1 MIESPQQ
8 VKQPFYIILLLIL
21 AGEGVFILPFV
32 LARVFRPTFLDVF
45 QLTNLELGTCFS
57 VYGIVAF
64 VSYLFGGPLADRY
77 PPRKLISIALFLT
90 ALGGVALS
98 TYPSYFIMKIIYGY
112 WGFTTIFLFWAAMI
126 KATRI
131 WGGSNKQGKA
141 FGFLDGGRGLV
152 AALFGTLGVVIFSIF
167 ITIDLNQA
175 TLLERKEAFRIVLL
189 ITSLL
194 VALISILVYFKLK
207 LATNEIDVDAEKSF
221 SIKALSNI
229 KEAIKIPSVW
239 LLMIIILCAYVGYKL
254 TDNFSL
260 YANQVM
266 LFDEI
271 KSAKVGAF
279 LLFIR
284 PFIGVFIGFMADKT
298 RSSIWLIISFLI
310 MLIGAI
316 IFTSGIIDRSFIL
329 LFFLTIIITAS
340 GTFALRT
347 LYFSAMQEGQIPLA
361 ITGTAV
367 GLISLIGYTP
377 DIFVGPSMGY
387 LLDNSPGEIG
397 HQHVFLMLSIFS
409 FIGLI
414 ASFIFYRHAKFS
426 DN

>member
-21 AGEGVFILPFV
+21 AGEAVFILPFV

-57 VYGIVAF
+57 VYGIIAF
-64 VSYLFGGPLADRY
+64 ISYLFGGPLADRY
-77 PPRKLISIALFLT
+77 PPRKLMSIALFLT

-175 TLLERKEAFRIVLL
+175 TLIERKEAFRIVLL

-207 LATNEIDVDAEKSF
+207 LATNDIDAEKSF
-221 SIKALSNI
+221 SI
-229 KEAIKIPSVW
+229 
-239 LLMIIILCAYVGYKL
+239 
-254 TDNFSL
+254 
-260 YANQVM
+260 
-266 LFDEI
+266 
-271 KSAKVGAF
+271 
-279 LLFIR
+279 
-284 PFIGVFIGFMADKT
+284 
-298 RSSIWLIISFLI
+298 
-310 MLIGAI
+310 
-316 IFTSGIIDRSFIL
+316 
-329 LFFLTIIITAS
+329 
-340 GTFALRT
+340 
-347 LYFSAMQEGQIPLA
+347 
-361 ITGTAV
+361 
-367 GLISLIGYTP
+367 
-377 DIFVGPSMGY
+377 
-387 LLDNSPGEIG
+387 
-397 HQHVFLMLSIFS
+397 
-409 FIGLI
+409 
-414 ASFIFYRHAKFS
+414 
-426 DN
+426 

>member
-1 MIESPQQ
+1 MLSTKI
-8 VKQPFYIILLLIL
+8 KQPFYVIILLIL
-21 AGEGVFILPFV
+21 SGEAVFILPFV

-77 PPRKLISIALFLT
+77 PPRKLMSIALFLT
-90 ALGGVALS
+90 ALGGVVLS

-112 WGFTTIFLFWAAMI
+112 WGFTTIFLFWSAMI

-131 WGGSNKQGKA
+131 WGGATKQGKA

-175 TLLERKEAFRIVLL
+175 TLIERKEAFRIVLL

-207 LATNEIDVDAEKSF
+207 LKNIDDDDDTEKSF

-229 KEAIKIPSVW
+229 KEALKIPSVW

-254 TDNFSL
+254 TDDFSL
-260 YANQVM
+260 YAKEVM

-279 LLFIR
+279 LLFTR
-284 PFIGVFIGFMADKT
+284 PIIGVFIGFMADKT
-298 RSSIWLIISFLI
+298 RSSFWLNLSFLI

-316 IFTSGIIDRSFIL
+316 IFTSGIIDPSFIL

-414 ASFIFYRHAKFS
+414 ASFIFYKNSKKASKV
-426 DN
+426 D